1 MLRYIFMGGERMKII
16 FKNKEIIDTEVC
28 YLHDSSVISLDYKP
42 LNHKLTIMLEI
53 LLDEETNKYKAKII
67 FSNIQYIE
75 LDNQFIDVINCQDE
89 INGWELVEL
98 NDVKG
103 YKKSNIFNKQK
114 PFAVMFE
121 FFCQAKLY
129 IVATEIEFNR
139 F

>member
-1 MLRYIFMGGERMKII
+1 MNII
-16 FKNKEIIDTEVC
+16 FENKEIIDTEVC

-42 LNHKLTIMLEI
+42 FNRRLIITLDT
-53 LLDEETNKYKAKII
+53 LLDEETNKYKAEIV
-67 FSNIQYIE
+67 FNNIQYVE
-75 LDNQFIDVINCQDE
+75 LDNQYIDVANCQDE

-98 NDVKG
+98 NEIKG

-129 IVATEIEFNR
+129 VVATEIEFNR
-139 F
+139 I

>member
-1 MLRYIFMGGERMKII
+1 MKII
-16 FKNKEIIDTEVC
+16 FENKEIIDTEVC
-28 YLHDSSVISLDYKP
+28 YLHDSSIIYLEYKP
-42 LNHKLTIMLEI
+42 LDRKLKIYLET
-53 LLDEETNKYKAKII
+53 LLDENTNSSNVEII
-67 FSNIQYIE
+67 FNNIQYFMQ
-75 LDNQFIDVINCQDE
+75 DNQGIDINGCEQG

-98 NDVKG
+98 TDVKG

-139 F
+139 N

>member
-1 MLRYIFMGGERMKII
+1 MGGERMKII

-42 LNHKLTIMLEI
+42 LNHKLTIMLET

-114 PFAVMFE
+114 PFAVMS
-121 FFCQAKLY
+121 C
-129 IVATEIEFNR
+129 
-139 F
+139 

>member
-1 MLRYIFMGGERMKII
+1 MNII
-16 FKNKEIIDTEVC
+16 FENKEIIDTEVC

-42 LNHKLTIMLEI
+42 FNRRLIITLDT
-53 LLDEETNKYKAKII
+53 LLDEETNKYKAEIV
-67 FSNIQYIE
+67 FNNIQYVE
-75 LDNQFIDVINCQDE
+75 LDNQYIDVANCQDE

-98 NDVKG
+98 NEIEG

-129 IVATEIEFNR
+129 VVATEIEFNR
-139 F
+139 I

>member
-1 MLRYIFMGGERMKII
+1 MNII
-16 FKNKEIIDTEVC
+16 FENKEIIDTEVC

-42 LNHKLTIMLEI
+42 FNRRLIITLDT
-53 LLDEETNKYKAKII
+53 LLDEETNKYKAEIV
-67 FSNIQYIE
+67 FNNIQYVE
-75 LDNQFIDVINCQDE
+75 LDNKYIDVANCQDE

-98 NDVKG
+98 NEIKG

-129 IVATEIEFNR
+129 VVATEIEFNR
-139 F
+139 I

>member
-1 MLRYIFMGGERMKII
+1 MRGEIMNII
-16 FKNKEIIDTEVC
+16 FENKEIIDTEVC

-42 LNHKLTIMLEI
+42 FNRRLIITLDT
-53 LLDEETNKYKAKII
+53 LLDEETNKYKAEIV
-67 FSNIQYIE
+67 FNNIQYVE
-75 LDNQFIDVINCQDE
+75 LDNQYIDVANCQDE

-98 NDVKG
+98 NEIKG

-129 IVATEIEFNR
+129 VVATEIEFNR
-139 F
+139 I

>member
-42 LNHKLTIMLEI
+42 LNHKLTIMLET

-103 YKKSNIFNKQK
+103 YKNLIFLISKNLLQ
-114 PFAVMFE
+114 
-121 FFCQAKLY
+121 
-129 IVATEIEFNR
+129 
-139 F
+139 